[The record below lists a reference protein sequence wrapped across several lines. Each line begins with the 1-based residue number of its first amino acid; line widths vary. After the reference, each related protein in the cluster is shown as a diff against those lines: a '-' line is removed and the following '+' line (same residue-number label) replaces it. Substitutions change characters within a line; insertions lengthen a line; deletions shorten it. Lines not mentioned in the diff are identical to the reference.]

1 MQEHSNQN
9 LCLYSRN
16 GERKY
21 LKPAERH
28 RALGVMARM
37 ERERALFGLLIAW
50 TGGRVSLIYA
60 SGLAHWLRGVADV
73 VGNS

>member
-1 MQEHSNQN
+1 VDSFQVDGKIVARLFVAMPTAGGAMQEHSNQN

-21 LKPAERH
+21 LKLAERH

-37 ERERALFGLLIAW
+37 ERERA
-50 TGGRVSLIYA
+50 
-60 SGLAHWLRGVADV
+60 
-73 VGNS
+73 